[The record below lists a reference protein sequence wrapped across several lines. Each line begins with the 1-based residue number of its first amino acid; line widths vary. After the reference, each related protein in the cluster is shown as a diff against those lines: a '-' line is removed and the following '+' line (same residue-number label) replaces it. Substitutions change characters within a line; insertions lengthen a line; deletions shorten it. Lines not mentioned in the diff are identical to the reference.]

1 MRNVSNGFKSTMET
15 RRDFYSRAVFTFPDG
30 DSLTLGK
37 SEFSI
42 SGNGIVDGAGSNA
55 FPLGAVIAKQVTFS
69 INNDRGQYA
78 DYSFYGAS
86 VVLYLCFDIESG
98 TEELK
103 IGTFYV
109 VSPETYGSTI
119 TLQAMDDIH
128 KLDITYTTSLS
139 FPATLGELM
148 VDACGTCGVTLA
160 TSVFPN
166 SDFAIKKKPSGITFR
181 DFVGN
186 VAMLAGGNA
195 KMDEENRLY
204 IVPYDFS
211 EGFSILDGGVFDDGE
226 PQYKS
231 GSKVDGGTFNPWN
244 DGYQHNDGNFTE
256 VDDVHVLS
264 DFKPGMTIGTDD
276 VVITGV
282 KLTSGQNEYLHG
294 AEGYALSLSNDLVDG
309 DEQAAV
315 DLIGNAVVGI
325 RFRPFSGDHIAY
337 PLAESM
343 DYAYITDRN
352 KTIYSAVLTDVN
364 FEFFGHTTLKCAAD
378 TPIRN
383 NADYSNAA
391 TKAEQAARKESQR
404 QLSAY
409 EQTATNMMQLIS
421 QGFGLYF
428 TTVELADGST
438 KAYMHDKA
446 ALEESSVI
454 WTLTSTGL
462 MVSKDKGLTFALD
475 ANGNA
480 LFNVITARG
489 INADWINTGTLSVGG
504 NGYMGRVRILNDSG
518 AEVGSLSTSGITAK
532 AGNIGGFYIGD
543 TSLYKIYDSG
553 KSETGVG
560 TGSDTSKFAFWAGE
574 SNGAYGGAASD
585 AKFRVDHGG
594 GLYAEAAIIKG
605 HVEASSGSF
614 AGEVNASSGTFD
626 SVTVNGSTWS
636 GGSVTSA
643 SIGSPVIS
651 GGSYSGGALSG
662 GSYSS
667 GSMYSCSVPSG
678 SALYMGGQSNYIDYQ
693 DGGQVRIT
701 AGGQAGVALSGVGG
715 IFIRSGNLSVVNN
728 AYITGALSVSGSKN
742 RAVKTKSYG
751 TRALAAYETPFPTF
765 ADYGKGQIGEDG
777 LCCLAMDPV
786 FMETVG
792 PAEPV
797 VFLTKYGQ
805 GDIWVDEISAENDKI
820 IIKGTPGLKFAWE
833 ARYEQAGIDTER
845 LAVIENNAGDIDYGV
860 EAADYMAAYE
870 RSITDGY

>member
-1 MRNVSNGFKSTMET
+1 MRNVSNGFKNTMET

-128 KLDITYTTSLS
+128 KLDVTYTTSLS
-139 FPATLGELM
+139 FPATLGDLM
-148 VDACGTCGVTLA
+148 VDACRTCGVTLA

-226 PQYKS
+226 PKYKS

-256 VDDVHVLS
+256 VDNVHVLS

-294 AEGYALSLSNDLVDG
+294 AEGYVLSLSNDLVDG

-315 DLIGNAVVGI
+315 DLIGNSVVGI

-352 KTIYSAVLTDVN
+352 KTIYSAVLTDVD
-364 FEFFGHTTLKCAAD
+364 FEFFGYTTLKCAAD

-391 TKAEQAARKESQR
+391 TKAEQAAKKESQR

-428 TTVELADGST
+428 TTVELTDGST

-446 ALEESSVI
+446 NLEESSVI

-462 MVSKDKGLTFALD
+462 MVSKDKGLTFAVD

-504 NGYMGRVRILNDSG
+504 SGYMGKVRILNDSG
-518 AEVGSLSTSGITAK
+518 TEVGSLSTAGITAT
-532 AGNIGGFYIGD
+532 AGKIGGFNI
-543 TSLYKIYDSG
+543 T
-553 KSETGVG
+553 
-560 TGSDTSKFAFWAGE
+560 SDTLYRPHESASIFGAGISASGGKYAFWSGE
-574 SNGAYGGAASD
+574 TNGANGSPSTD
-585 AKFRVDHGG
+585 APFKVGNNGHLWADN
-594 GLYAEAAIIKG
+594 ATIKG
-605 HVEASSGSF
+605 HVEATSGSF
-614 AGEVNASSGTFD
+614 SGEVNASSGTFN

-636 GGSVTSA
+636 GGNVNSA
-643 SIGSPVIS
+643 SIGSPAIS

-678 SALYMGGQSNYIDYQ
+678 SALYMGGQSNYIDYL
-693 DGGQVRIT
+693 DSGQVRIT
-701 AGGQAGVALSGVGG
+701 AGGQAGVALSGAGG
-715 IFIRSGNLSVVNN
+715 IFVRSGNLSVVNN

-742 RAVKTKSYG
+742 RAIKTKSYG

-777 LCCLAMDPV
+777 LCCLVMDPV

-820 IIKGTPGLKFAWE
+820 IIKGTPSLKFSWE

-845 LAVIENNAGDIDYGV
+845 LAVIDENTNEIDYGA

-870 RSITDGY
+870 RSMVDGH